1 MAFTEKRTKL
11 NDRLILLLGIPAIA
25 ITGVLVLGRGIIREH
40 ELSILVTI
48 FGSTLSTLVIW
59 LGVRKIVIY
68 LWDKYPWE
76 KDPVRHLLIEI
87 AAIITYTMMAGVFL
101 SLFWLYFKPD
111 YIRTGNL
118 GMNIFFSLIVTFF
131 ITSLHEGWFFFQQW
145 KKTLVLSEKL
155 SKENIQSQFE
165 TLKSQV
171 SPHFLFNNLN
181 TLASLIEEDQKLAIE
196 YVQRTA
202 DYYRNILRLKDH
214 DVIALED
221 ELTLIGDYYYLQ
233 KKRYGSKLNLR
244 VNISPEYRQSV
255 VAPLTLQMLFENAIK
270 HNIISENNPLGISI
284 YSEDGFIVVEN
295 NLQSRES
302 DPDPGGIGLKN
313 ISNRYRFLSNREIII
328 VRGED
333 TFVVKIPVLEI
344 AQ

>member
-1 MAFTEKRTKL
+1 MPIAEKRIKL
-11 NDRLILLLGIPAIA
+11 NDRIILLIGIPVIA
-25 ITGVLVLGRGIIREH
+25 ITGVLVLGRDFIREH
-40 ELSILVTI
+40 ELSILVTL
-48 FGSTLSTLVIW
+48 FGSLLSTLVIW

-76 KDPVRHLLIEI
+76 RDPVRHLLIEI

-101 SLFWLYFKPD
+101 SLFWQYFNPD
-111 YIRTGNL
+111 YIGTGDL
-118 GMNIFFSLIVTFF
+118 GMNIFFSLIITFF

-165 TLKSQV
+165 TLKNQI

-181 TLASLIEEDQKLAIE
+181 TLASLIEEDQKLAVE

-202 DYYRNILRLKDH
+202 DYFRNILSLKDR
-214 DVIALED
+214 DVISLED
-221 ELTLIGDYYYLQ
+221 ELTLIGDYYFLQ
-233 KKRYGSKLNLR
+233 KKRYGGKLTLR

-270 HNIISENNPLGISI
+270 HNIISENNPLSISI
-284 YSEDGFIVVEN
+284 YSEDGFIVIEN
-295 NLQSRES
+295 NLQPRES
-302 DPDPGGIGLKN
+302 DPGPGGIGLKN
-313 ISNRYRFLSNREIII
+313 ISNRYRFLSKKEVI
-328 VRGED
+328 VIRD
-333 TFVVKIPVLEI
+333 DDSFVVKIPVLEI
-344 AQ
+344 I

>member
-1 MAFTEKRTKL
+1 MTNAENRIKF
-11 NDRLILLLGIPAIA
+11 NDRIILLIGIPVIA

-101 SLFWLYFKPD
+101 SLFWQYFNPD
-111 YIRTGNL
+111 YIRTGDL
-118 GMNIFFSLIVTFF
+118 GMNIFFSLVITFF

-165 TLKSQV
+165 TLKSQI

-181 TLASLIEEDQKLAIE
+181 TLASLIEEEVFLITDAGPGYAIDYTLEKLE
-196 YVQRTA
+196 SVL
-202 DYYRNILRLKDH
+202 DPDKFYRINRK
-214 DVIALED
+214 
-221 ELTLIGDYYYLQ
+221 
-233 KKRYGSKLNLR
+233 
-244 VNISPEYRQSV
+244 
-255 VAPLTLQMLFENAIK
+255 
-270 HNIISENNPLGISI
+270 
-284 YSEDGFIVVEN
+284 FIVSFHCIKTMYSW
-295 NLQSRES
+295 SRS
-302 DPDPGGIGLKN
+302 RIKLV
-313 ISNRYRFLSNREIII
+313 I
-328 VRGED
+328 V
-333 TFVVKIPVLEI
+333 
-344 AQ
+344 